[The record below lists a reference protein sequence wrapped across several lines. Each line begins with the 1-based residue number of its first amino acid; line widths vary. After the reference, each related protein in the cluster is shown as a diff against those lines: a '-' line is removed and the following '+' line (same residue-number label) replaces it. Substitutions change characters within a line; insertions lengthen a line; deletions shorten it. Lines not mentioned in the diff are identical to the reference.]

1 MQKSVNVAYSYRK
14 WPFPV
19 KQKGWFEITASSM
32 EDCVKK
38 AVHKFNTD
46 IAHYSE
52 AMCSSI
58 SKIILSLLR
67 NSITWA
73 LIIEIRSE

>member
-1 MQKSVNVAYSYRK
+1 MQKTVNVAYSYRK

-19 KQKGWFEITASSM
+19 KQKGWFEIIASSM

-38 AVHKFNTD
+38 AVHKFNAE

-52 AMCSSI
+52 AYVFF
-58 SKIILSLLR
+58 
-67 NSITWA
+67 N
-73 LIIEIRSE
+73 IENNLELAQEFNYMGINN

>member
-1 MQKSVNVAYSYRK
+1 MQKTVYVQFSYRK

-19 KQKGWFEITASSM
+19 KQKGCFEITASSM

-52 AMCSSI
+52 AYVFFNIDNNLELAQEFNYMGI
-58 SKIILSLLR
+58 NGK
-67 NSITWA
+67 
-73 LIIEIRSE
+73 